1 MGSRAAIRVNS
12 RFVSRRRKV
21 NNVKVEV
28 VNVTATS
35 LVVAGAVRIAVR
47 TTLIRIIPVILVV
60 ANATLAM
67 IASVIKGTNVSRR
80 TSRVIVLEI
89 SMQTVGAMTTGVT
102 TQIATEV
109 VVAARAKIDMALI
122 YHPARTAH
130 PRRVAVAHTGD
141 VASSGS
147 SRRSSMGNRR
157 LRALSSRSI
166 TPQSI
171 MVAARKRGLPICEH
185 RWLESHWSYFGTPM
199 KLRMII

>member
-1 MGSRAAIRVNS
+1 
-12 RFVSRRRKV
+12 V

-47 TTLIRIIPVILVV
+47 TTVIRIIPVILVV

-80 TSRVIVLEI
+80 TSRVIVQEI

-109 VVAARAKIDMALI
+109 VVAARAKMDMALI
-122 YHPARTAH
+122 HHPALTVH
-130 PRRVAVAHTGD
+130 PRRVAVAHTED
-141 VASSGS
+141 VASNGS
-147 SRRSSMGNRR
+147 SQRSSMGNRR
-157 LRALSSRSI
+157 LRVFSSRSI
-166 TPQSI
+166 MLRST
-171 MVAARKRGLPICEH
+171 MAGARKRSFPICEH
-185 RWLESHWSYFGTPM
+185 RWLEYHWSYFGTPV
-199 KLRMII
+199 KLRMVS